1 MDILAALHGRVD
13 RLAPFA
19 GLASDLHEL
28 PARAARLGDDAVL
41 DALRVLS
48 ALANDAARMQAVL
61 VGVAAQRSQRERG
74 ASGLAATQGH
84 ASPTSL
90 VQSIMGGTRADAVRQ
105 VRIGRSLID
114 DGAPGDEGAVPP
126 SADATPVWDAPLRHA
141 LLAGRITTAQHDAI
155 HTGLGEPIVDGVDD
169 RTAAAA
175 WSAAADQLIGEASDC
190 TVEDLAAHARAVRDV
205 LDPEGAQRRFD
216 DRFER
221 RSLRMWVDAHG
232 QHHARIAFDDEMAL
246 WVRSIVSSAL
256 RPRRGGPRFMTDAE
270 RAKAESLVEDGRSNE
285 QLEYDLIMDV
295 LRAGALASA
304 ADVFGARQ
312 PGVRMIVVKDAVGPR
327 DALGRLIAVG
337 HAEDG
342 GTALPGAVLD
352 RALCG
357 AGAVE
362 VTVDSCGN
370 PLDVGREQ
378 RLFTP
383 RQRIALAVRDGG
395 CLWSGCGQ
403 PASYCEAHHI
413 DHYAADLGRTDI
425 DRGVLLCR
433 FHHLLLHNRGF
444 RIRRQGKDAFVLVP
458 PGTHDGL
465 ARSGSCDGGLG
476 SGGGGSGGGGS
487 GGGGSGGRGE
497 PVMLRSK
504 APWRWAW
511 DPPPERVG
519 WRPAAA

>member
-1 MDILAALHGRVD
+1 MDILAALRERVD

-19 GLASDLHEL
+19 GLATDLHEL
-28 PARAARLGDDAVL
+28 PARAARLADEAVL
-41 DALRVLS
+41 DALRVLA

-61 VGVAAQRSQRERG
+61 VGVATQRSQRERG
-74 ASGLAATQGH
+74 HSGLAATQGH

-105 VRIGRSLID
+105 VRIGRSLVDEVASGD
-114 DGAPGDEGAVPP
+114 DGAVLP
-126 SADATPVWDAPLRHA
+126 SADATPAWDAPLRQA
-141 LLAGRITTAQHDAI
+141 LLAGGITTAQHDAI
-155 HTGLGEPIVDGVDD
+155 RTGLGEPIVDGVDD
-169 RTAAAA
+169 RTASAA
-175 WSAAADQLIGEASDC
+175 WSAAADQLIGEASGC

-205 LDPEGAQRRFD
+205 LDPDGAQRRFD

-270 RAKAESLVEDGRSNE
+270 RARADALADDARSSE

-312 PGVRMIVVKDAVGPR
+312 PGVRMVVVKDAIGPR
-327 DALGRLIAVG
+327 DAWGRLVAVA

-342 GTALPGAVLD
+342 GAALPGAVLD
-352 RALCG
+352 RALCS

-362 VTVDSCGN
+362 VTVDACGN

-395 CLWSGCGQ
+395 CLWPGCGQ

-413 DHYAADLGRTDI
+413 DHYSADLGRTDI

-444 RIRRQGKDAFVLVP
+444 RIRRHGKDAFVLVP
-458 PGTHDGL
+458 PGVL
-465 ARSGSCDGGLG
+465 SGVAGGGVDGGPGGVGGG
-476 SGGGGSGGGGS
+476 SGGGSGGGG
-487 GGGGSGGRGE
+487 GGG
-497 PVMLRSK
+497 PVVLRSK
-504 APWRWAW
+504 APWRWVW
-511 DPPPERVG
+511 DPPPERAA
-519 WRPAAA
+519 WRRLAA